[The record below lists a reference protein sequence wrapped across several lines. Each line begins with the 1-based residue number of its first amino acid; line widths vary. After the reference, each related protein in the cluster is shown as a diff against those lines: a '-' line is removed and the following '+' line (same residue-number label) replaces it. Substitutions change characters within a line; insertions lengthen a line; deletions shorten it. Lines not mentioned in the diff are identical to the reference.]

1 MLGRPWWHHRVQGR
15 RPQCALP
22 HLCLSLLICE
32 AGQDS
37 PQSRAEVGLCGSSA
51 FPAHSCPLHLG
62 LLPRAPRW
70 ACGCGERM
78 GQGAGISPTDKEGG
92 AEGRAQRQGGGLPLA
107 VCAAHA
113 GQGNHVQLSLP
124 LLLNHVGFPSLLPQ
138 GQALSCHLDGPQL
151 PSTHQRQRR
160 PGRGRRTAKV

>member
-124 LLLNHVGFPSLLPQ
+124 LLLNHVGFPSPPASRPGLILSSRWSPASQHPSEAAQTRQ
-138 GQALSCHLDGPQL
+138 GQAHC
-151 PSTHQRQRR
+151 
-160 PGRGRRTAKV
+160 